1 MLSLRD
7 SNILKGVAL
16 LLLFAH
22 HLFYVQNGLYDD
34 VNIYH
39 SWNLVHQI
47 GLYGKLCV
55 AIFVFLSG
63 YGLTV
68 KAEKD
73 GGIKNLKS
81 FYLHR
86 FKKLYL
92 SYWYIWLLFVPV
104 SYFVFGRTF
113 SVVYH
118 DGIVFKLLL
127 DFLGLLNC
135 IGLLG
140 YNATWWFMSCI
151 ILLYLLFPLL
161 YKFARTNWPLSI
173 ALAMTITFLPLV
185 NVVNPIRYYVITFVL
200 GILYALKILPPP
212 SSKETVFTFLL
223 FLILSVCRIFG
234 DPILIDCILSLLL
247 VHLYTYVRVPNGV
260 AHILEIIGR
269 HSMNIFL
276 FHTFIYYYWFREIIY
291 APRNPV
297 VIYAFLLAVCLLV
310 SFAIEKLKSLIIH
323 LYHAHFCS
331 LTHL

>member
-7 SNILKGVAL
+7 TNILKGIAL
-16 LLLFAH
+16 LLLLAH
-22 HLFYVQNGLYDD
+22 HLFYVRNGLYSD

-39 SWNLVHQI
+39 HFYLAHQV

-68 KAEKD
+68 KTEKD

-86 FKKLYL
+86 FRKLYL
-92 SYWYIWLLFVPV
+92 NYWYIWLLFVPV

-113 SVVYH
+113 SAVYH
-118 DGIVFKLLL
+118 DAIPFKLLL

-135 IGLLG
+135 AGLYG

-151 ILLYLLFPLL
+151 ILLYLLYPLL
-161 YKFARTNWPLSI
+161 YRLTRSNWPVAI
-173 ALAMTITFLPLV
+173 TLAVAITFLPIM

-200 GILYALKILPPP
+200 GIVYALNPKFTPPG
-212 SSKETVFTFLL
+212 KFGTIFIFLL
-223 FLILSVCRIFG
+223 FLVLSVCRIFG
-234 DPILIDCILSLLL
+234 NPILIDCALSLLL
-247 VHLYTYVRVPNGV
+247 VHLYTQVKIPD
-260 AHILEIIGR
+260 ILSKCLEFIGR

-297 VIYAFLLAVCLLV
+297 VIYAILLAVCLFV
-310 SFAIEKLKSLIIH
+310 SFAIEKLKTSIIH
-323 LYHAHFCS
+323 
-331 LTHL
+331 